1 MADRPRDDEWWLAS
15 DGKWYPPELASDARD
30 GALPGSAS
38 PEATPGTVVP
48 SVFTNV
54 VGGLLT
60 ATSILMVVSSFFGL
74 RYAGDLRSGRAV
86 VSPGAEDVG
95 ASEITYTGWLSIAL
109 LMFVITGVVVLVW
122 TYKTSK
128 MLDARG
134 ATQRRWRGGWTIWS
148 WIIPFANFV
157 IPKLVFNEIE
167 KISQTQ
173 YLGEPIGFSWKQM
186 TRTRLADVWWLLW
199 VGGVLLSQ
207 MSAVVNLGGE
217 DEGTLATSV
226 TMTSVSYVFFAAA
239 GVALALVLRRIEMF
253 SRR

>member
-1 MADRPRDDEWWLAS
+1 MPGPEQQSDYSSQAGDGEAHGYRQSSQAGPQRRHGALRCWRDAAYRRTMADRPRDDEWWLAS

-95 ASEITYTGWLSIAL
+95 ASEITYTGWLSVAL
-109 LMFVITGVVVLVW
+109 LM
-122 TYKTSK
+122 
-128 MLDARG
+128 
-134 ATQRRWRGGWTIWS
+134 
-148 WIIPFANFV
+148 
-157 IPKLVFNEIE
+157 
-167 KISQTQ
+167 
-173 YLGEPIGFSWKQM
+173 
-186 TRTRLADVWWLLW
+186 
-199 VGGVLLSQ
+199 
-207 MSAVVNLGGE
+207 
-217 DEGTLATSV
+217 
-226 TMTSVSYVFFAAA
+226 
-239 GVALALVLRRIEMF
+239 
-253 SRR
+253 

>member
-1 MADRPRDDEWWLAS
+1 MSDRPRHDDWWLAS
-15 DGKWYPPELASDARD
+15 DGKWYPPELSSDPDVRPSHEAD
-30 GALPGSAS
+30 PG
-38 PEATPGTVVP
+38 ETTTGTVV
-48 SVFTNV
+48 SSMFTNV
-54 VGGLLT
+54 AGGLLT

-74 RYAGDLRSGRAV
+74 RYAGDLRSGEAIISSDV
-86 VSPGAEDVG
+86 GDVG
-95 ASEITYTGWLSIAL
+95 ATEIAYTGWLSVAL
-109 LMFVITGVVVLVW
+109 LMFVITGVFVLIW

-128 MLDARG
+128 ALDSRG
-134 ATQRRWRGGWTIWS
+134 PVDRRWRGGWTIFS

-167 KISQTQ
+167 KISQTPFV
-173 YLGEPIGFSWKQM
+173 GEPIGNSWKQM
-186 TRTRLADVWWLLW
+186 TRTRLADLWWLLW

-226 TMTSVSYVFFAAA
+226 TVTSFSYVFFAAA
-239 GVALALVLRRIEMF
+239 GVALALVMRRIELF